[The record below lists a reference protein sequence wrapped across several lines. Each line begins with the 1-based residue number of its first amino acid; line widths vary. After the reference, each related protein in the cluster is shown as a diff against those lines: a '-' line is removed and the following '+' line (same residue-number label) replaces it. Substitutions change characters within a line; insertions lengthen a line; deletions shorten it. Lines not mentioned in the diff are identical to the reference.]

1 MTLKR
6 VRRYALLVAVALW
19 TVFAVDYATPGPLDR
34 LGKIK
39 GTDFV
44 QFYAS
49 GSLVL
54 AGRFDRLYDFDT
66 LEAAI
71 RHAVPAARETIYVPM
86 QSPQL
91 LLALTPFALLP
102 YAAAVTMWMIVI
114 AGLYAAACLMFW
126 ARSKNLHAYGREVM
140 CCAVAFPG
148 LYATVIHGQPSVFAP
163 LALAFAFGALERDR
177 RFTAGFAAG
186 CLVFKPHWVIA
197 AGIVFLAAREWRVI
211 AGLCASALLQL
222 GLAFLVAGPR
232 LFLEYL
238 TTLASIGRLGDV
250 LEPRPGYALRSL
262 FSVLSP
268 NPMVAFACYG
278 VAALF
283 VAAIAARIWRSS
295 EAFDLRA
302 SALLLAI
309 VLINPHVFEYDLIVL
324 TPVFFYVANAI
335 AGGTAAGL
343 SSRAWSWVIAALF
356 VAPVLTAVPPIV
368 RLQFSV
374 TAMTAILVQIWM
386 IGRSGSSAKAFHL
399 HSGELRRTSRA
410 PSTAL

>member
-19 TVFAVDYATPGPLDR
+19 TVFAVDYATLGPLDR

-54 AGRFDRLYDFDT
+54 AGRSDRLYDFDT

-71 RHAVPAARETIYVPM
+71 RDAVPVARETIYVPM

-91 LLALTPFALLP
+91 LFALTPFSALP
-102 YAAAVTMWMIVI
+102 YTTAVTIWMLVI
-114 AGLYAAACLMFW
+114 AGLHAAACLMFW
-126 ARSKNLHAYGREVM
+126 ARSTHLHGHRREVV

-148 LYATVIHGQPSVFAP
+148 MYATVIHGQPSVFAP

-177 RFTAGFAAG
+177 RFAAGFAAG

-197 AGIVFLAAREWRVI
+197 AGVVFLAAREWRVI

-222 GLAFLVAGPR
+222 AVALFVAGPR
-232 LFLEYL
+232 LFFAYL
-238 TTLASIGRLGDV
+238 TTLGSIGRLGDV

-262 FSVLSP
+262 FSVLAP
-268 NPMVAFACYG
+268 NPIVAFACYG
-278 VAALF
+278 LAALF
-283 VAAIAARIWRSS
+283 VAAIAARIWRSDTG
-295 EAFDLRA
+295 FDLRA

-324 TPVFFYVANAI
+324 MPVFFYLANGI
-335 AGGTAAGL
+335 AGGSAAGL
-343 SSRAWSWVIAALF
+343 SGRAWSWVIAALF

-368 RLQFSV
+368 RLQFSA

-386 IGRSGSSAKAFHL
+386 TERSGRPAEASRSVRTL
-399 HSGELRRTSRA
+399 HTDA
-410 PSTAL
+410 ALG

>member
-19 TVFAVDYATPGPLDR
+19 TVLAVDYATQGPLDR

-54 AGRFDRLYDFDT
+54 AGHSDRLYDFDT

-91 LLALTPFALLP
+91 LFALTPFAALP
-102 YAAAVTMWMIVI
+102 YTAAVTIWMLVI
-114 AGLYAAACLMFW
+114 AGLYAVACRTFW
-126 ARSKNLHAYGREVM
+126 TRSANLHGHRREVTY
-140 CCAVAFPG
+140 CAVAFPG
-148 LYATVIHGQPSVFAP
+148 LYATVLHGQPSVFAP

-177 RFTAGFAAG
+177 RFGAGLAAG

-222 GLAFLVAGPR
+222 GVALLVAGPR
-232 LFLEYL
+232 LFLAYV
-238 TTLASIGRLGDV
+238 TTLGSIGRLGDV

-262 FSVLSP
+262 FSVLAP
-268 NPMVAFACYG
+268 NPIVAFACYG
-278 VAALF
+278 LAALL
-283 VAAIAARIWRSS
+283 VAVIAARIWRSS
-295 EAFDLRA
+295 ADFDLRA
-302 SALLLAI
+302 SAVLLAI
-309 VLINPHVFEYDLIVL
+309 VLVNPHVFEYDLIVL
-324 TPVFFYVANAI
+324 TPVFFYLANAM
-335 AGGTAAGL
+335 AGGTAPGL
-343 SSRAWSWVIAALF
+343 SGRTWSWVIAALF

-368 RLQFSV
+368 RLQFSA
-374 TAMTAILVQIWM
+374 TAMTAILVQIW
-386 IGRSGSSAKAFHL
+386 ISDRASRSAKAFA
-399 HSGELRRTSRA
+399 LRADAT
-410 PSTAL
+410 LG